1 MMGVGGYGWQVHMDR
16 RCGIWYIFLNGQ
28 EVGLKM
34 EGGFYNFLVDV
45 TCNNA
50 IYANDITL
58 NCKCEH
64 ASALWQQLDWC

>member
-1 MMGVGGYGWQVHMDR
+1 M
-16 RCGIWYIFLNGQ
+16 
-28 EVGLKM
+28 EVGY
-34 EGGFYNFLVDV
+34 YNFLVDV

>member
-1 MMGVGGYGWQVHMDR
+1 MGVGGYGVASAYGQALWDMVYFSKWAR
-16 RCGIWYIFLNGQ
+16 GRFKNG
-28 EVGLKM
+28 
-34 EGGFYNFLVDV
+34 GGYYNFLVDV

-58 NCKCEH
+58 NRKCEH